1 MVECMRKLYLG
12 IIILLCISVPKE
24 LWADR
29 ASDSLAL
36 VALYN
41 SLGGADWD
49 DNSNWLDETVFLEDW
64 YGVTTSA
71 AETGSVTR
79 LDLSDNDLSG
89 TIPSDIGNFGSI
101 ERLDLSDNNLS
112 GTIPS
117 DIGDLTSLEQ
127 LKLQGNSL
135 SGSIPGAIGSL
146 TDLKW
151 LDLSNN
157 SLSGSI
163 PSAIGSLSSVQ
174 RLYLNNNSLSGSL
187 PAEFYDLTSVFDVNL
202 SNNSI
207 ESTLSSDIEDMTS
220 LSTFNISNNEFY
232 STLPTE
238 LGNVNNFVHFYASNN
253 SFSGNIP
260 SQLSNCDFLSTIDL
274 SNNSFTGSVP
284 GSIGDLT
291 WLQTLNVS
299 NNSLSGSLPNFL
311 SDCNNLANV
320 YLNNNSFSGSIP
332 ADLADIFYLTTLDL
346 SYNNL
351 TGTVPSAFANH
362 SYLKYLYLQGNQLS
376 GSLPSVLANIPEI
389 RILDVSDNSF
399 SGNILSGFGN
409 MADLETIYLN
419 NNNLSGGIPSQL
431 GNSSSLRDIYL
442 DNNGLTGSI
451 PSQLGNISSL
461 MTFSASNNNLS
472 GDYPAFFKN
481 IFSFSTI
488 DISNNIFSGTL
499 PAEIGDYNAISS
511 INISFNDFS
520 GDVPTDITDNS
531 RLTYCYLQNNEF
543 TGLPDMSGMS
553 RLKGLNVANNKMQFD
568 DLEPTAADAP
578 SEFFTISPQGL
589 IGTSSSQAIEEGQA
603 VELSYSVGGANN
615 EYQWTKDGSD
625 LTGENTDTYNIASY
639 DASFDGTYVLEITNT
654 VVSGLTLYSA
664 DTELRLGL
672 SPPTLVSPSDGAVS
686 VSITPELEWNAV
698 TNADTYEVQL
708 NDDNSFATT
717 LFTEETSNLTS
728 QVTPNLLDGTTT
740 YYWRV
745 RALNTEDQSEWSEV
759 MSFTTILDVP
769 ELTSPLDNSVDI
781 THTPLMQWSS
791 VNNATSYGLEI
802 AEDGLFSTLVVDK
815 KDAQSI
821 AATSFTPETN
831 DLEKGKEYFWR
842 ARAENSSETS
852 DWSGGWSFITQLG
865 TPELTL
871 PADNSINQEYNPQF
885 TWDAV
890 DNANIYEFRI
900 TDDETLSTFLYTET
914 NITVASFELFAIT
927 LSPYTEYFWQV
938 RAKNDISTGEWSTE
952 FSFTTKITA
961 PTLATPTDDAIN
973 QSLNPDFAWSSITGA
988 SEYDFRISTDET
1000 FSTVDYSETVATN
1013 SLSLTLYDLSYNT
1026 EYFWQV
1032 KATDGANES
1041 DWSETYSFTT
1051 LLISPVLTTP
1061 ADESINVGFTPTLT
1075 WNSSDGAATYEIEI
1089 SDAVDFSNIIETAD
1103 DLTSTNYDVTTALNE
1118 YTTYYWRVKA
1128 YNGTQESEWATEFSF
1143 TTKLTAPNLATP
1155 TDDAIN
1161 QSLNP
1166 DFAWSSVT
1174 GASEYDFR
1182 ISTDETF
1189 ASSDY
1194 TETVT
1199 TNSLSLTSYDL
1210 SYNTE
1215 YYWQVKAK
1223 DGANESDWSE
1233 TFSFTTLLVSPVLAT
1248 PADES
1253 INVGFTPTL
1262 TWESSDGATTYEIEV
1277 SDAVDFSNIVET
1289 VDELTSTTYDVT
1301 TTLNEY
1307 TTYYWRVKAYNGT
1320 QESEWSTEFSFTTK
1334 LTAPTLTTPT
1344 DDAINQS
1351 LNPDF
1356 AWSENSG
1363 ANEYDFR
1370 ISTDET
1376 FASSDYTET
1385 VTTNSLSLTLY
1396 DLSYNTEY
1404 FWQVKATDG
1413 AKESDW
1419 SETYSLTTLLI
1430 SPVLA
1435 TPTDGTINTS
1445 FTPTLSWNASS
1456 GAVTYQIQVSNDSGF
1471 SSIVATSD
1479 GITNTSYSVSALP
1492 AYTTYYWRVK
1502 GKDGG
1507 KESEWSEEWSF
1518 TTKLTAP
1525 TLATPT
1531 DDAINQS
1538 LNPDFAWSS
1547 VTGASEYD
1555 FRISTDEIFASSD
1568 YTETVTTNSLSLS
1581 SYDLSYNTEYFWQ
1594 IKATDADNE
1603 SDWSETFSFT
1613 TLLES
1618 PELYQPADES
1628 INIGFTPTLSWN
1640 TSSGAA
1646 TYEIEVSDAVDFS
1659 NIIETADELTSTT
1672 YDVTTILNEYTTY
1685 YWRVKA
1691 YNSTQESEWA
1701 TEFSFTT
1708 KLTAPT
1714 LTTPTDD
1721 AINQS
1726 LNPDFAWS
1734 SATGASEYDFRI
1746 STDETFASSDYTE
1759 TVTTNS
1765 LSLTSFDLSYNTEY
1779 FWQVKAT
1786 DADNESDWSEAF
1798 SFTTLLISPV
1808 LLTPADGTINTS
1820 FTPTLSWNTSSG
1832 AATYEIE
1839 LSDAVDFSNIIE
1851 TADELTSTT
1860 YDVTTTLNEYTT
1872 FYWRVKAYNGTQ
1884 GSEWSTEFSFTTK
1897 LTAPTLATPTD
1908 DAINQSLNPDF
1919 AWSENALASEYD
1931 FRISTDETFS
1941 TVDYT
1946 ETVTTNSLSLTLH
1959 TLAYNTEYFW
1969 QVKATDGANQ
1979 SDWSEI
1985 YSFTTLLISPVL
1997 ATPTDGTINTSFT
2010 PTLSWNASSGAATY
2024 KIQVSND
2031 SGFSSIVA
2039 TSDGITNTSYSVSAL
2054 PAYTT
2059 YYWRVKGKDG
2069 GKESEWSE
2077 EWSFTTKL
2085 TAPTLATPT
2094 DDAINQSLNPDFA
2107 WSENAGASE
2116 YDFRI
2121 STDETF
2127 ASSDYTETVTTNS
2140 LSLSSYDLSYN
2151 TEYFWQVKAT
2161 DADNESDWS
2170 EAFSFTTLLISPVLA
2185 TPADESINIGF
2196 TPTLNWNSSSGAA
2209 TYEIEVSDAVDF
2221 SNILETTDELNS
2233 TTYDVVT
2240 TLDEYTTYYWRVK
2253 AYNGTQESD
2262 WSSAFSFSTKLTAPT
2277 LATPTDDAI
2286 NQSLNPDF
2294 AWSENALA
2302 SEYDFRIS
2310 TDETFSTVDYS
2321 QTVATNSLSL
2331 TLYDLSYNTEY
2342 FWQVKATDGANESDW
2357 SETFSFTTLLISPV
2371 LVTPADGAI
2380 NTSFTPT
2387 LSWNTSS
2394 GAATYE
2400 IELSD
2405 AVDFSNIVETADE
2418 LNSTSYEVITTL
2430 DEYTT
2435 YYWRVKAYNGTQ
2447 ESDWSEEW
2455 SFTTLPPFPVAPDL
2469 TTPND
2474 LATDL
2479 EFELTFDWTTVDY
2492 AESYDIQLSTTDD
2505 FSSISFEYNVATNS
2519 KTVSALS
2526 TITTYY
2532 WRVRATNARGDGN
2545 WSEVWSLTTLPPIP
2559 EAPELSSPDDLATD
2573 QLLSL
2578 DLEWNEVDYAASYD
2592 VQFST
2597 EDDFSTTIA
2606 DDNTTATT
2614 YSVSGLSTLTTYYWR
2629 VRAVNAN
2636 DTGEWSEIWSFTTFP
2651 PIIDPPVL
2659 SSPSDGSIDKPFALD
2674 LEWNSAEY
2682 ADSYD
2687 VQMSTEEDFSTT
2699 IVDENLTETSYSV
2712 SGLSEIT
2719 TYYWR
2724 VRGQN
2729 AGGPGE
2735 WSDAWS
2741 FTTLPPYPSVPDLN
2755 TPTDESTEQPF
2766 TIDLDW
2772 GDVDYAAS
2780 YDIQLSISDGFAF
2793 VSQKN
2798 STSSTVTFSGLSTLT
2813 TYYWRVKSKNSR
2825 GESDWSEI
2833 WSFTTLPPVPEAPE
2847 LESPADM
2854 ATDQLLS
2861 PELEWNDVDYAA
2873 SYDVQLSAEEDFSTT
2888 IIDEN
2893 QTELIKSVTGL
2904 SAFTT
2909 YYWRVRAVNA
2919 NDAGEW
2925 SEVWSFTTLIEPP
2938 VLATPTDGTINTEFT
2953 PTLSWNASSGAAT
2966 YEIEVSD
2973 AVDFSNIVETADEL
2987 TFTKYDLTTTLNEY
3001 TTYYWRVK
3009 AYNGTEES
3017 EWSEEWSFT
3026 TKLTAPTLN
3035 TPTDNAINQSLN
3047 PNFAWTENAGASE
3060 YDFRI
3065 STDET
3070 FSTVDYSE
3078 TIATNSL
3085 SLTLYDLSY
3094 NTEYFWQIKA
3104 TDEVNESDW
3113 SETYSFTTLLISPV
3127 LATPTDGTINI
3138 EFTPTLTWNES
3149 SGVATYE
3156 IEVSDA
3162 VDFSNI
3168 VETSAELTS
3177 TTYDVTTTLDEYTT
3191 YYWRVKAY
3199 NGTQESKW
3207 SEEWS
3212 FTTKLTAPTLPTPTD
3227 NSINQSLNP
3236 DFAWS
3241 ENAVASEY
3249 DFRISTD
3256 ETFSTVDYSETVVTN
3271 SLSLTLYNL
3280 SYNAEYFW
3288 QIKATDGANESDWSE
3303 TYSFT
3308 TLLESPELYQPADG
3322 SIDVILNPT
3331 FTWEVISGASDYNLE
3346 ISLSNDFEE
3355 VIVSQTSILGTSYD
3369 LPEDNIEG
3377 STQYYWRVKAT
3388 NDAQESNWSEVFS
3401 FTTEDVELLIEM
3413 LEGWNLIS
3421 SNILPEDSDMA
3432 NVFNSISASVVA
3444 VKDDSGNI
3452 LIPEYGLNTI
3462 GNWNVQDGYRVFCNT
3477 SVTLSVIGSKVK
3489 PEEETISMDAGYNY
3503 LPYLRD
3509 SSMDIETALQ
3519 SIDANIVIVKDDDG
3533 NIYIPAMGIN
3543 TIGNLETGKA
3553 YRIYLNNSV
3562 ELTYP
3567 END

>member
-1 MVECMRKLYLG
+1 MKKIV
-12 IIILLCISVPKE
+12 ILFSIAIISVFGTEPSFFSYTITSE
-24 LWADR
+24 
-29 ASDSLAL
+29 SMIIMIDSQTDMQF
-36 VALYN
+36 
-41 SLGGADWD
+41 G
-49 DNSNWLDETVFLEDW
+49 ET
-64 YGVTTSA
+64 
-71 AETGSVTR
+71 
-79 LDLSDNDLSG
+79 
-89 TIPSDIGNFGSI
+89 
-101 ERLDLSDNNLS
+101 
-112 GTIPS
+112 
-117 DIGDLTSLEQ
+117 
-127 LKLQGNSL
+127 
-135 SGSIPGAIGSL
+135 
-146 TDLKW
+146 
-151 LDLSNN
+151 
-157 SLSGSI
+157 
-163 PSAIGSLSSVQ
+163 
-174 RLYLNNNSLSGSL
+174 
-187 PAEFYDLTSVFDVNL
+187 
-202 SNNSI
+202 
-207 ESTLSSDIEDMTS
+207 
-220 LSTFNISNNEFY
+220 
-232 STLPTE
+232 
-238 LGNVNNFVHFYASNN
+238 
-253 SFSGNIP
+253 
-260 SQLSNCDFLSTIDL
+260 
-274 SNNSFTGSVP
+274 
-284 GSIGDLT
+284 
-291 WLQTLNVS
+291 
-299 NNSLSGSLPNFL
+299 
-311 SDCNNLANV
+311 
-320 YLNNNSFSGSIP
+320 
-332 ADLADIFYLTTLDL
+332 
-346 SYNNL
+346 
-351 TGTVPSAFANH
+351 
-362 SYLKYLYLQGNQLS
+362 
-376 GSLPSVLANIPEI
+376 
-389 RILDVSDNSF
+389 
-399 SGNILSGFGN
+399 
-409 MADLETIYLN
+409 
-419 NNNLSGGIPSQL
+419 
-431 GNSSSLRDIYL
+431 YL
-442 DNNGLTGSI
+442 DN
-451 PSQLGNISSL
+451 
-461 MTFSASNNNLS
+461 
-472 GDYPAFFKN
+472 GDEIGVFN
-481 IFSFSTI
+481 Q
-488 DISNNIFSGTL
+488 NNICVGAVVWEEDTTFFAVFGETVTPPIDGLEEGELLTFKVWDSSEDAIYDSVIVAFVDYL
-499 PAEIGDYNAISS
+499 GDPY
-511 INISFNDFS
+511 
-520 GDVPTDITDNS
+520 V
-531 RLTYCYLQNNEF
+531 NEF
-543 TGLPDMSGMS
+543 DLSVPFIKIDSFFAY
-553 RLKGLNVANNKMQFD
+553 RL
-568 DLEPTAADAP
+568 
-578 SEFFTISPQGL
+578 
-589 IGTSSSQAIEEGQA
+589 
-603 VELSYSVGGANN
+603 
-615 EYQWTKDGSD
+615 YQ
-625 LTGENTDTYNIASY
+625 
-639 DASFDGTYVLEITNT
+639 
-654 VVSGLTLYSA
+654 
-664 DTELRLGL
+664 
-672 SPPTLVSPSDGAVS
+672 PTLVA
-686 VSITPELEWNAV
+686 
-698 TNADTYEVQL
+698 
-708 NDDNSFATT
+708 
-717 LFTEETSNLTS
+717 
-728 QVTPNLLDGTTT
+728 
-740 YYWRV
+740 
-745 RALNTEDQSEWSEV
+745 
-759 MSFTTILDVP
+759 
-769 ELTSPLDNSVDI
+769 PLDNSEDI

-852 DWSGGWSFITQLG
+852 DWSGAWSFITQLG

-871 PADNSINQEYNPQF
+871 PADNAINQGYNPQF

-938 RAKNDISTGEWSTE
+938 RAKNDISTGEWSSEFSFTTKLTAPTLTTPADDAINQILNPDFAWSSVTGAAEYEYRISTDGTFATSDYTETVSTNALSLTLYNLSHNTEYFWQVKATDGSNESDWSETYSFTTLLISPVLATPSDGTINTSFTPTLSWNISSGAATYEIEVSDAVDFSNIIETADELTSTTYDVTTTLNEYTTYYWRVKAYNGTQESEWSEESSFTTKLTAPTLTTPTDDAINQSLNPDFAWSSVTGASEYDFRISSDETFATTDYTETVSTNSLSLTAYDLSYNTDYFWQVKAKDGANESDWSETYSLTTLLISPVLATPTDGTINTSFTPTLSWNASSGAVTYQIQVSNDSGFSSIVATSDGITNTSYSVSALPAYTTYYWRVKGKDGGKESEWSEEWSFTTKLTAPTLTTPADESINQTLNPDFAWSEVTEASEYDFRISTDGTFATSDYTETVSTNALSLTLYNLSHNTEYFWQVKATDGSNESDWSETYSFTTLLISPVLATPADESINIDFSPTLTWNASDGAATYEIEISDDSGFATTTETADELTSTTYDVTTTLDEYTTYYWRLKTYNGTQESEWSTEFSFTTKLTAPTLTTPTDHSINQSLNPDFAWSENAGASEYDFRISTDETFSTEDYSETVAINSLSLTLYDLSYNTEYFWQIKATYGANESDWSETFSFTTLLISPVLSTPADESINIGFTPTLSWSASSGAATYEIEVSDAVDFSNIIETADELTSTTYDVTTILNEYTTYYWRVKAYNSTQESEWATEFSFTTKLTAPTLTTPTDDAINQSLNPDFAWSSATGASEYDFRISTDETFASSDYTETVTTNSLSLTSFDLSYNTEYFWQVKATDADNESDWSEAFSFTTLLISPVLVTPADGTINTSFTPTLSWNTSSGAATYEIEVSDAVDFSNIIETADELTSTTYDVTTTLNEYTTFYWRVKAYNGTQGSEWSTEFSFTTKLTAPTLATPTDDAINQSLNPDFAWSENALASEYDFRISTDETFSTVDYSQTVTTNSLSLTLYDLSYNTEYFWQVKATDGANESDWSETYSFTTLLISPVLVTPADESINVGFTPTLTWESSDCATTYEIEVSDAVDFSNIIETADELTSITYDVVTSLNEYTSYYWRVKAYNGTQESEWVTEFSFTTKLTAPTLTTPTDDAINQSLNPDFAWTENALASEYDFRISTDETFSSSDYTETVTTNSLSLSSYDLSYNTEYFWQVKATGGANESDWSETFSFTTLLISPVLTTPADESINVGFTPTLTWNSSDGAATYEIAISDAVDFSNIIETADELTSTNYDVTTTLNEYTTYYWRVKAYNGTQESEWSEEWSFTTKLTAPTLTTPIDNSINQSLNPDFAWSENSGASEYDFRISTDETFASSEHTETVTTNSLSLSSYDLSYNTEYFWQVKATDGANESDWSETYSFTTLLISPVLTTPADESINVGFTPTLTWNSSDGAATYEIEISDAVDFSNIIETADELTSTNYDVTTTLNEYTTYYWRVKAYNVTQESEWSEEWSFTTKLSVPTLAIPIDDAINQSLNPDFAWTENALASEYDFRISTDETFASSDYTETVTTNSLSLSSYDLSYNTEYFWQVKATYGANESDWSETFSFTTLLISPVLSTPADESINIGFTPTLSWSASSGAATYEIEVSDAVDFSNIIETADELTSTTYDVTTTLDEYTTYYWRLKTYNGTQESEWSTE

-1547 VTGASEYD
+1547 
-1555 FRISTDEIFASSD
+1555 
-1568 YTETVTTNSLSLS
+1568 
-1581 SYDLSYNTEYFWQ
+1581 
-1594 IKATDADNE
+1594 
-1603 SDWSETFSFT
+1603 
-1613 TLLES
+1613 
-1618 PELYQPADES
+1618 
-1628 INIGFTPTLSWN
+1628 
-1640 TSSGAA
+1640 
-1646 TYEIEVSDAVDFS
+1646 
-1659 NIIETADELTSTT
+1659 
-1672 YDVTTILNEYTTY
+1672 
-1685 YWRVKA
+1685 
-1691 YNSTQESEWA
+1691 
-1701 TEFSFTT
+1701 
-1708 KLTAPT
+1708 
-1714 LTTPTDD
+1714 
-1721 AINQS
+1721 
-1726 LNPDFAWS
+1726 
-1734 SATGASEYDFRI
+1734 ATGASEYDFRI

-1808 LLTPADGTINTS
+1808 LVTPADGTINTS

-1884 GSEWSTEFSFTTK
+1884 GSEWSTEFSFT
-1897 LTAPTLATPTD
+1897 
-1908 DAINQSLNPDF
+1908 
-1919 AWSENALASEYD
+1919 
-1931 FRISTDETFS
+1931 
-1941 TVDYT
+1941 
-1946 ETVTTNSLSLTLH
+1946 
-1959 TLAYNTEYFW
+1959 
-1969 QVKATDGANQ
+1969 
-1979 SDWSEI
+1979 
-1985 YSFTTLLISPVL
+1985 
-1997 ATPTDGTINTSFT
+1997 
-2010 PTLSWNASSGAATY
+2010 
-2024 KIQVSND
+2024 
-2031 SGFSSIVA
+2031 
-2039 TSDGITNTSYSVSAL
+2039 
-2054 PAYTT
+2054 
-2059 YYWRVKGKDG
+2059 
-2069 GKESEWSE
+2069 
-2077 EWSFTTKL
+2077 
-2085 TAPTLATPT
+2085 
-2094 DDAINQSLNPDFA
+2094 
-2107 WSENAGASE
+2107 
-2116 YDFRI
+2116 
-2121 STDETF
+2121 
-2127 ASSDYTETVTTNS
+2127 
-2140 LSLSSYDLSYN
+2140 
-2151 TEYFWQVKAT
+2151 
-2161 DADNESDWS
+2161 
-2170 EAFSFTTLLISPVLA
+2170 
-2185 TPADESINIGF
+2185 
-2196 TPTLNWNSSSGAA
+2196 
-2209 TYEIEVSDAVDF
+2209 
-2221 SNILETTDELNS
+2221 
-2233 TTYDVVT
+2233 
-2240 TLDEYTTYYWRVK
+2240 
-2253 AYNGTQESD
+2253 
-2262 WSSAFSFSTKLTAPT
+2262 TKLTAPT

-2447 ESDWSEEW
+2447 ESDWSSAF
-2455 SFTTLPPFPVAPDL
+2455 SFSTKLTAP
-2469 TTPND
+2469 T
-2474 LATDL
+2474 LATPTDDAINQL
-2479 EFELTFDWTTVDY
+2479 LNPDFAWSSVTGASEYDFRISIDETFSTVDY
-2492 AESYDIQLSTTDD
+2492 SETVTTNSLSLSSYDLSYNT
-2505 FSSISFEYNVATNS
+2505 EYFWQV
-2519 KTVSALS
+2519 K
-2526 TITTYY
+2526 
-2532 WRVRATNARGDGN
+2532 
-2545 WSEVWSLTTLPPIP
+2545 
-2559 EAPELSSPDDLATD
+2559 ATD
-2573 QLLSL
+2573 G
-2578 DLEWNEVDYAASYD
+2578 
-2592 VQFST
+2592 
-2597 EDDFSTTIA
+2597 
-2606 DDNTTATT
+2606 DN
-2614 YSVSGLSTLTTYYWR
+2614 
-2629 VRAVNAN
+2629 
-2636 DTGEWSEIWSFTTFP
+2636 
-2651 PIIDPPVL
+2651 
-2659 SSPSDGSIDKPFALD
+2659 
-2674 LEWNSAEY
+2674 
-2682 ADSYD
+2682 
-2687 VQMSTEEDFSTT
+2687 
-2699 IVDENLTETSYSV
+2699 
-2712 SGLSEIT
+2712 
-2719 TYYWR
+2719 
-2724 VRGQN
+2724 
-2729 AGGPGE
+2729 
-2735 WSDAWS
+2735 
-2741 FTTLPPYPSVPDLN
+2741 
-2755 TPTDESTEQPF
+2755 
-2766 TIDLDW
+2766 
-2772 GDVDYAAS
+2772 
-2780 YDIQLSISDGFAF
+2780 
-2793 VSQKN
+2793 
-2798 STSSTVTFSGLSTLT
+2798 
-2813 TYYWRVKSKNSR
+2813 
-2825 GESDWSEI
+2825 ESDWSETF
-2833 WSFTTLPPVPEAPE
+2833 SFTTLLISPV
-2847 LESPADM
+2847 LVTPADE
-2854 ATDQLLS
+2854 S
-2861 PELEWNDVDYAA
+2861 
-2873 SYDVQLSAEEDFSTT
+2873 
-2888 IIDEN
+2888 
-2893 QTELIKSVTGL
+2893 
-2904 SAFTT
+2904 
-2909 YYWRVRAVNA
+2909 
-2919 NDAGEW
+2919 
-2925 SEVWSFTTLIEPP
+2925 
-2938 VLATPTDGTINTEFT
+2938 INVGFT
-2953 PTLSWNASSGAAT
+2953 PTLSWNTSSGAAT
-2966 YEIEVSD
+2966 YEIELSN
-2973 AVDFSNIVETADEL
+2973 AVDFSNIIETADEL
-2987 TFTKYDLTTTLNEY
+2987 TSTSYEVITTLDEY
-3001 TTYYWRVK
+3001 TTYYWRLK
-3009 AYNGTEES
+3009 AYNGSQES
-3017 EWSEEWSFT
+3017 KWSEGWSFAT
-3026 TKLTAPTLN
+3026 ELTAPTLP
-3035 TPTDNAINQSLN
+3035 TPTDDARNQLLN
-3047 PNFAWTENAGASE
+3047 PDFAWSSVTGASE

-3070 FSTVDYSE
+3070 FASSDYTETV
-3078 TIATNSL
+3078 TTNSL
-3085 SLTLYDLSY
+3085 SLTSFDLSY
-3094 NTEYFWQIKA
+3094 NTEYYWQVKA
-3104 TDEVNESDW
+3104 TDGANESDW

-3127 LATPTDGTINI
+3127 LATP
-3138 EFTPTLTWNES
+3138 
-3149 SGVATYE
+3149 A
-3156 IEVSDA
+3156 
-3162 VDFSNI
+3162 
-3168 VETSAELTS
+3168 
-3177 TTYDVTTTLDEYTT
+3177 DE
-3191 YYWRVKAY
+3191 
-3199 NGTQESKW
+3199 
-3207 SEEWS
+3207 
-3212 FTTKLTAPTLPTPTD
+3212 
-3227 NSINQSLNP
+3227 SINTWIHSNVKL
-3236 DFAWS
+3236 
-3241 ENAVASEY
+3241 EY
-3249 DFRISTD
+3249 
-3256 ETFSTVDYSETVVTN
+3256 
-3271 SLSLTLYNL
+3271 
-3280 SYNAEYFW
+3280 
-3288 QIKATDGANESDWSE
+3288 IK
-3303 TYSFT
+3303 
-3308 TLLESPELYQPADG
+3308 
-3322 SIDVILNPT
+3322 
-3331 FTWEVISGASDYNLE
+3331 
-3346 ISLSNDFEE
+3346 
-3355 VIVSQTSILGTSYD
+3355 
-3369 LPEDNIEG
+3369 
-3377 STQYYWRVKAT
+3377 R
-3388 NDAQESNWSEVFS
+3388 
-3401 FTTEDVELLIEM
+3401 
-3413 LEGWNLIS
+3413 S
-3421 SNILPEDSDMA
+3421 SNI
-3432 NVFNSISASVVA
+3432 
-3444 VKDDSGNI
+3444 
-3452 LIPEYGLNTI
+3452 
-3462 GNWNVQDGYRVFCNT
+3462 
-3477 SVTLSVIGSKVK
+3477 
-3489 PEEETISMDAGYNY
+3489 
-3503 LPYLRD
+3503 
-3509 SSMDIETALQ
+3509 
-3519 SIDANIVIVKDDDG
+3519 
-3533 NIYIPAMGIN
+3533 
-3543 TIGNLETGKA
+3543 
-3553 YRIYLNNSV
+3553 
-3562 ELTYP
+3562 
-3567 END
+3567 